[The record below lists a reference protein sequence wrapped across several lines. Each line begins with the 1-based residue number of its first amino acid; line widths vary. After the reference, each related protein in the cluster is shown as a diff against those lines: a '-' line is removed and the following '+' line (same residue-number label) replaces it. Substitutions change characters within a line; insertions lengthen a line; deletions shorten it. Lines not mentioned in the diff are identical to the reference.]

1 MNEVLKSLKAMADE
15 NRLKIIKLLLTKNYC
30 VGALANQLN
39 ISESA
44 VSQQLKI
51 LREADLVM
59 GEKKGYYVHYT
70 VKIEN
75 VRQIGDYIIELGE
88 NNSNR
93 NSCWHENG
101 SRKSPG

>member
-1 MNEVLKSLKAMADE
+1 MDEILKGLKAMADK

-59 GEKKGYYVHYT
+59 GIKKGYYVHYAVRT
-70 VKIEN
+70 EN
-75 VRQIGDYIIELGE
+75 IKQIGNYIIELE
-88 NNSNR
+88 EINKTD
-93 NSCWHENG
+93 NSCCHE
-101 SRKSPG
+101 K